1 MFKLSKKD
9 LFFEITKA
17 AFIGTAL
24 AIKNSSMKLYNNIT
38 TNSEKIKTQTVFE
51 EKDDRISKILLLNDG
66 NLLLFY
72 GKDSLTELKIIDG
85 QTYQEIKLI
94 KYNEEEFRFLDDAI
108 LISKSRND
116 ILFCDGH
123 FSLKYIEFDDNY
135 NIKNSFLKSYKNRE
149 GYMISCCL
157 TLLKN
162 GKIVYKGSKSCYKH
176 DEDINFGLA
185 KIYILKLDKINK
197 DIIMEF
203 KINAF
208 NCLFYEI
215 KSKNEYLVSLK
226 KDYISIINS
235 NNYRTKKIFKFNI
248 YQMKLLNDKF
258 FIEAGE
264 KNALNL
270 YSLDNFQ
277 IVKKF
282 LTSKLKEIT
291 RIYTF
296 ENYYILTLEDIKL
309 EFSEECFIKI
319 WKFDEEKNEIISQ
332 GHFKLDEDIDIEDI
346 IKMKG
351 KKDLFL
357 MKTPEGYRII
367 KILAKTN
374 IKK

>member
-9 LFFEITKA
+9 LFLEITKA

-38 TNSEKIKTQTVFE
+38 TNSDKIKTQIAFE
-51 EKDDRISKILLLNDG
+51 EKDDSISKILLLNDG

-72 GKDSLTELKIIDG
+72 GNDILTELKIING

-94 KYNEEEFRFLDDAI
+94 KYNEEEFRYLSDAI
-108 LISKSRND
+108 LISKNRND
-116 ILFCDGH
+116 ILFCDGD
-123 FSLKYIEFDDNY
+123 FTLKYIEFDNNY
-135 NIKNSFLKSYKNRE
+135 NIKKSFLKSYKNKE
-149 GYMISCCL
+149 GYMNSSCL

-162 GKIVYKGSKSCYKH
+162 GKIVYKGNKSRYKH
-176 DEDINFGLA
+176 GEDINFGLV
-185 KIYILKLDKINK
+185 KIYILKLDRINK

-226 KDYISIINS
+226 KNYISVINS
-235 NNYRTKKIFKFNI
+235 NNYKAKKTFIFNI

-264 KNALNL
+264 KNELNL

-277 IVKKF
+277 LVKTF

-296 ENYYILTLEDIKL
+296 ENNYILTFEDIEL
-309 EFSEECFIKI
+309 EFSEECFINI
-319 WKFDEEKNEIISQ
+319 WKFDEEKIDIISL
-332 GHFKLDEDIDIEDI
+332 GHFKLDKDINIEDI
-346 IKMKG
+346 IKIKG
-351 KKDLFL
+351 KDDLFL
-357 MKTPEGYRII
+357 MKTSERYRII
-367 KILAKTN
+367 KIFAKMN

>member
-1 MFKLSKKD
+1 MFKISKKD
-9 LFFEITKA
+9 LFFEIAKA
-17 AFIGTAL
+17 AFVIPAL
-24 AIKNSSMKLYNNIT
+24 AIKNSSIKLYNNIT
-38 TNSEKIKTQTVFE
+38 TNSDKIKTQIVFE
-51 EKDDRISKILLLNDG
+51 EKDEEIQKILLLNDG

-72 GKDSLTELKIIDG
+72 GDYRLTELKIING

-94 KYNEEEFRFLDDAI
+94 KYNEEKFSYLQDAI
-108 LISKSRND
+108 FISKSRND

-123 FSLKYIEFDDNY
+123 FTLKYIEFDDNY
-135 NIKNSFLKSYKNRE
+135 NIKNSFLKSYENKE
-149 GYMISCCL
+149 GYMTSTCL

-162 GKIVYKGSKSCYKH
+162 GKIVYKGSKSSYKH
-176 DEDINFGLA
+176 GEDIKFGLA
-185 KIYILKLDKINK
+185 KIYILKLDRINK
-197 DIIMEF
+197 DIILEF

-208 NCLFYEI
+208 DCLFYEI

-309 EFSEECFIKI
+309 EFSEQCFLKI
-319 WKFDEEKNEIISQ
+319 WKFDEDKNEIISQ